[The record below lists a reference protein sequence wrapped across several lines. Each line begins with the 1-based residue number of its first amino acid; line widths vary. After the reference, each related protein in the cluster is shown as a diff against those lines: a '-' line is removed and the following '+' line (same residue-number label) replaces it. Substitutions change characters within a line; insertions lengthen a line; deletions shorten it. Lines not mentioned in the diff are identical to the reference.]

1 MTNPVAMSTPA
12 PKLPGYKTISRMLM
26 NETWVFWRNGCGKEQ
41 ASCCPRKQEDN
52 KDYSGQAQGL
62 RHQPGRGPRKLGTR
76 GKPRFQTDG
85 CTANVLKSMST
96 RSHSNNNRN
105 NTPNTW
111 TVMRYFIEAP
121 DHIVIRKLKFA
132 EDKQKIE
139 TGIKAFHY
147 RKIIKEIRKTAR
159 EKEKGKQTTKAQN
172 NQLDDE
178 RKCPPLNNDLTCKWI
193 KISNQKIY
201 QSSRKKRKSKL
212 KHNSGDTDHY
222 L

>member
-1 MTNPVAMSTPA
+1 
-12 PKLPGYKTISRMLM
+12 
-26 NETWVFWRNGCGKEQ
+26 
-41 ASCCPRKQEDN
+41 
-52 KDYSGQAQGL
+52 
-62 RHQPGRGPRKLGTR
+62 
-76 GKPRFQTDG
+76 
-85 CTANVLKSMST
+85 
-96 RSHSNNNRN
+96 
-105 NTPNTW
+105 
-111 TVMRYFIEAP
+111 MRYFIEAP